1 MSQQKIQKILN
12 SMKKNMDCPICLD
25 LMTNPVSTTCNHHF
39 CKFCINEFI
48 HKKRKVPCPMCN
60 VALTKSFQ
68 ENGKLK
74 NIIEKLKNLMSA
86 VAKDTHTLTKCREDT
101 SLPNRSL
108 VVKKGIKRKVHFNH
122 KSEVR
127 DVTKIENTQLNGEKL
142 AKVKGHELYKSLKN
156 YSRENDIHKN
166 RKRILEWLQQLPLFF
181 NDWNEDN
188 FAVENSNCKEFQPAD
203 NNMKRMP
210 TQCISNFPLKENV
223 CAHYDLISVSEPY
236 SIHSEVVNSDC
247 IYSKKCLRKE
257 QNTFLSATASKS
269 IRDVTKRT
277 LNPKKQ
283 STSYERLQQQIL
295 KSIEKFKKFRAK
307 RERNVSSS
315 VNITPKNYVIDLTSL
330 KSVPLQHAYTTDA
343 FSKKRKSNKILGT
356 EKFLMNL
363 SEDKSKN
370 QENKSKVWEDSKL
383 PYIESIQT
391 TSKQNLY
398 KMKKKDEKKD
408 GTDGLKSCSGIKECE
423 PADLEIQSEDVSK
436 PSSFLHA
443 SDRKDSGSDLSPS
456 NRLASETSCCSSIK
470 SASQFKDDS
479 LMSSAVDMLISDKL
493 DKVNDSTFHKDTD
506 KYSKPLHNSMKEL
519 TETGNSS
526 IVDDSILPCNLSNL
540 SASNKQIS
548 TEEVYNDAAK
558 EIISSKQALK
568 MPNKTSKSQAV
579 SNDSKSPS
587 NFLLIPDF
595 KLVDYTLTQSSVM
608 SEDNIKLNS
617 CIGQPQIKESI
628 SSQDLE
634 RNNEKQLNTG
644 KNIED
649 DSVSLPSNH
658 SLCVRETCKE
668 NVGDISQNML
678 LEGTFHDK
686 IIRQFNCKS
695 DENLK
700 NSNSLSTDSSPLFSS
715 NSKVDN
721 KEIYEN
727 PESLQ
732 DVVLMYDKELT
743 PPLIMNS
750 SQDKNCKIIVSEF
763 DPEAKSTI
771 PKTISE
777 KTSDLESQGS
787 LPSMQPCKIE
797 SIECQPSSC
806 SEIPCSV
813 DVENNYVNILPEL
826 QKLYQNE
833 TPKAERKE
841 TPEEN
846 VVFNNESCSKNL
858 PVQSKYQ
865 KDIPQ
870 KDQSTTTPKTM
881 MFTTDCSTLDS
892 QIVKPT
898 RASKRKCFSLDG
910 RSLKSVVSDKV
921 FSCQSEIYSS
931 SKKDNLVDSFR
942 SKAKSKGNC
951 IFLGSSSSQPV
962 EEKEKQILENLSD
975 HVISLQGK
983 SSPLKVQKCPRKRRK
998 SNEENYF
1005 EIKCDD
1011 LKNSA
1016 SIGNQSQERVIPNEI
1031 TEEKSVDSSNV
1042 RDSYNDSLTQAP
1054 SCDRESLE
1062 FLTDKTISPMP
1073 LSPTP
1078 SSITTDV
1085 VSEPIVTSWTH
1096 GAVPLDSDGMNNL
1109 KRNTSTE
1116 SKEIQ
1121 IFQDIDIE
1129 NSNPLLPVDNGI
1141 EIEQSGRIQNFSLN
1155 LENSNSVANISQ
1167 ESQEPKAKQT
1177 LITVRKDSTKIHSE
1191 MSQTTA
1197 NEPKEGISTIKFQH
1211 IDTLKTSHSIEMES
1225 QGNLSGVQKEGG
1237 LQVETIKHGNTAVD
1251 ISSQLDVPNDVNL
1264 SFQMNASQ
1272 DPCDSSNTTEV
1283 TRRIKLSNEK
1293 TELQKDTNSFDNE
1306 RTQSSKQANA
1316 NKISSTQEE
1325 CISDSEKIDDLD
1337 LFRKDKEKF
1346 EGIDNEIGTDKRSKR
1361 LVISESEAE
1370 QSDEGESLNTSNK
1383 NTRGSEN
1390 VGSQTE
1396 KYTTQF
1402 CTYLENDLVE
1412 MKRQIALLEAKL
1424 GMDDSTINEDTDCRD
1439 ELKLT
1444 PCPEAEIPTP
1454 DGNLIKTMDCDNKYM
1469 RLSSDEDVIPDSFP
1483 EEPTTDVEK
1492 CLTFDDSKKSATE
1505 DSEELFFS
1513 PSFQGSSS
1521 AACYPKVQNR
1531 KKRSQHDNRNRSRNK
1546 VKCKK
1551 NVPII
1556 ESDESDTSVVLA
1568 DEDGNGS
1575 VDKEEVIPS
1584 DITGKQLPE
1593 NKSHKHLNKS
1603 KNSIKCEPSHNSSNP
1618 FKSFVNIDF
1627 DQKEEEVQFDMQS
1640 TNRLKQ
1646 IKYLVATGLSNVDVH
1661 KLKQFCDK
1669 VGYKFSSQF
1678 SSEVTHVI
1686 VKTVSP
1692 QVRYC
1697 DRTLKYFQGIA
1708 HKCWVVSFQWI
1719 EQSMKSEIPLKEANF
1734 EITGDTVNGKHH
1746 RGPTRSR
1753 LSNTN
1758 LLTSY
1763 QIYFTGE
1770 TSELPLEVLENLV
1783 KTLGGKLVTNSNCF
1797 DLKSKKTCL
1806 IISSGNQESHK
1817 LAKNV
1822 HKKKGVLLLSREW
1835 LLDSLAMYEIQS
1847 LDGYILL

>member
-1 MSQQKIQKILN
+1 
-12 SMKKNMDCPICLD
+12 
-25 LMTNPVSTTCNHHF
+25 MTNPVSTTCNHHF

-48 HKKRKVPCPMCN
+48 HKKRQVPCPMCN

-86 VAKDTHTLTKCREDT
+86 VAKDTHYTLTVCREDT

-108 VVKKGIKRKVHFNH
+108 AVVKKGIKRKVHFNH

-127 DVTKIENTQLNGEKL
+127 DVTKVENTQLNGEKL

-156 YSRENDIHKN
+156 YSRENDIRNN
-166 RKRILEWLQQLPLFF
+166 RKRIVEWLQQLPLFF

-188 FAVENSNCKEFQPAD
+188 FGVENSNCKEFQPAE

-223 CAHYDLISVSEPY
+223 CAHYDLISVSETY

-257 QNTFLSATASKS
+257 QNTFLSTTASNS
-269 IRDVTKRT
+269 ICDVTKRT
-277 LNPKKQ
+277 LNPRKQ
-283 STSYERLQQQIL
+283 STSYKRLQQQIS

-315 VNITPKNYVIDLTSL
+315 VNITPKNYVIDLTSR
-330 KSVPLQHAYTTDA
+330 KSVSLQQAYTTDA

-363 SEDKSKN
+363 SDDKSKN
-370 QENKSKVWEDSKL
+370 QENKSKVWDDSKL
-383 PYIESIQT
+383 PNIESIQT
-391 TSKQNLY
+391 RSKQNLY
-398 KMKKKDEKKD
+398 ELRKKDEKKD
-408 GTDGLKSCSGIKECE
+408 GTDGLKSCSDIKECE
-423 PADLEIQSEDVSK
+423 PADLEIQSEDVSM
-436 PSSFLHA
+436 PSSSLHA
-443 SDRKDSGSDLSPS
+443 SDRKDSGSDLSLS
-456 NRLASETSCCSSIK
+456 DRLISETNGCSSIK

-493 DKVNDSTFHKDTD
+493 DKVNDGTFHKDAD
-506 KYSKPLHNSMKEL
+506 KYSKPLHNSMKVL
-519 TETGNSS
+519 METGNSS
-526 IVDDSILPCNLSNL
+526 IVDDTILPCDLSNS
-540 SASNKQIS
+540 SASNKQMS
-548 TEEVYNDAAK
+548 TEDACNDAAK
-558 EIISSKQALK
+558 ETISSKQALE

-587 NFLLIPDF
+587 SFLLIPDF
-595 KLVDYTLTQSSVM
+595 KLVDYTQTQSSVM
-608 SEDNIKLNS
+608 SEDSIKLNS
-617 CIGQPQIKESI
+617 CIDQPQIKESI

-634 RNNEKQLNTG
+634 RNNEKQLNTE
-644 KNIED
+644 KNID
-649 DSVSLPSNH
+649 GSISLPSNDTLH
-658 SLCVRETCKE
+658 VLDNCKE
-668 NVGDISQNML
+668 NVGDINQNML
-678 LEGTFHDK
+678 LEGTFQDK

-695 DENLK
+695 DENCLK
-700 NSNSLSTDSSPLFSS
+700 NSNSLSTESSPSFSS

-727 PESLQ
+727 PESSQ
-732 DVVLMYDKELT
+732 ENNNNKNFVLMHDKGLT

-763 DPEAKSTI
+763 DPEAKPTI

-777 KTSDLESQGS
+777 KPSDLDSQGS
-787 LPSMQPCKIE
+787 LSSIQPCKIE
-797 SIECQPSSC
+797 LIECQPSSC

-833 TPKAERKE
+833 IPKSERKE

-846 VVFNNESCSKNL
+846 VFNNESCSKNL

-881 MFTTDCSTLDS
+881 IFATDCSTLDS

-898 RASKRKCFSLDG
+898 KASKRKCFSLDG
-910 RSLKSVVSDKV
+910 RSLKSVVSNKV

-931 SKKDNLVDSFR
+931 SKKDNLVDSFGSKTKSEVSCISLGR
-942 SKAKSKGNC
+942 SSR
-951 IFLGSSSSQPV
+951 PV

-1016 SIGNQSQERVIPNEI
+1016 SVGNQPKEKFIPNEI
-1031 TEEKSVDSSNV
+1031 TEEKFVDSSNV
-1042 RDSYNDSLTQAP
+1042 TDSYNDSLTQAP

-1078 SSITTDV
+1078 SSVTTNV
-1085 VSEPIVTSWTH
+1085 ISEPIVTSWTH
-1096 GAVPLDSDGMNNL
+1096 HEVPLDSDGKNNL
-1109 KRNTSTE
+1109 KKNTSTK

-1121 IFQDIDIE
+1121 VFQDIDIE
-1129 NSNPLLPVDNGI
+1129 NSNPLLPFGNGI
-1141 EIEQSGRIQNFSLN
+1141 DIEQSGRIQNFSLN
-1155 LENSNSVANISQ
+1155 LENSNGVANISQ
-1167 ESQEPKAKQT
+1167 KSQESKVKQT
-1177 LITVRKDSTKIHSE
+1177 LITVRKDSTKNHSE

-1197 NEPKEGISTIKFQH
+1197 NEPKES
-1211 IDTLKTSHSIEMES
+1211 LEMEP
-1225 QGNLSGVQKEGG
+1225 QRNLSGVQKEDSP
-1237 LQVETIKHGNTAVD
+1237 QVKTTKHENIAVD
-1251 ISSQLDVPNDVNL
+1251 ISSQLDVPNVNL

-1272 DPCDSSNTTEV
+1272 VSCDSNDTTEV
-1283 TRRIKLSNEK
+1283 TSHLKLSNEK
-1293 TELQKDTNSFDNE
+1293 AELQKDTNNFDNKST
-1306 RTQSSKQANA
+1306 RSSKQANA
-1316 NKISSTQEE
+1316 NKISSRQKE
-1325 CISDSEKIDDLD
+1325 CISDSEKTDHLD
-1337 LFRKDKEKF
+1337 LFRNDKEKF
-1346 EGIDNEIGTDKRSKR
+1346 EEIDNEIGTDKRSKC

-1370 QSDEGESLNTSNK
+1370 QSDEGESLNIYNK

-1390 VGSQTE
+1390 VGSQAE
-1396 KYTTQF
+1396 KYTTQL
-1402 CTYLENDLVE
+1402 CAYLENDLVE

-1439 ELKLT
+1439 ELKLAS
-1444 PCPEAEIPTP
+1444 CQEAEIPMP

-1483 EEPTTDVEK
+1483 EEPTEK
-1492 CLTFDDSKKSATE
+1492 CLSFDDSKKSATE

-1531 KKRSQHDNRNRSRNK
+1531 KKRSQHDNRNCLRNK
-1546 VKCKK
+1546 LKCKK

-1584 DITGKQLPE
+1584 DITDKHLPE
-1593 NKSHKHLNKS
+1593 NKSHNHLNKS
-1603 KNSIKCEPSHNSSNP
+1603 KNSLKCEPSHNSSNP

-1627 DQKEEEVQFDMQS
+1627 DQKEEEVRFDMQL
-1640 TNRLKQ
+1640 TNTLKQ
-1646 IKYLVATGLSNVDVH
+1646 IKNLVATGLSNVAVAD
-1661 KLKQFCDK
+1661 
-1669 VGYKFSSQF
+1669 
-1678 SSEVTHVI
+1678 
-1686 VKTVSP
+1686 
-1692 QVRYC
+1692 
-1697 DRTLKYFQGIA
+1697 
-1708 HKCWVVSFQWI
+1708 
-1719 EQSMKSEIPLKEANF
+1719 F

-1783 KTLGGKLVTNSNCF
+1783 KTLGGKLVTNPNCF

-1835 LLDSLAMYEIQS
+1835 LLDSVAMYEIQS